1 MSLVVAKLDSFFL
14 SSDLPVFMLD
24 LPDLNASISSSFISF
39 LSSFLSFFPRS
50 IPDFIISKIFD
61 DDAAGSSVVIVDG
74 VDEDDHELLSNF
86 KSVSNSNSLSF
97 PESRHDVDEPGEPE
111 VSFQKSQAAG
121 FSGGR
126 WTRGCCCLGGDN
138 DNELLLCPE
147 LCRADNVP
155 SIVILLGGHLVNV
168 LMFLRFGWVGGSVG
182 RDKGKE
188 LLSPPKLCSPGLV
201 PLAVVSVGGHLI
213 SALVPLPS
221 PGTVRHPILDWD
233 GGGT

>member
-39 LSSFLSFFPRS
+39 LSSFLSFFSRS
-50 IPDFIISKIFD
+50 IPDSIISKIFDDD

-86 KSVSNSNSLSF
+86 NSISNSLFF

-126 WTRGCCCLGGDN
+126 WTRGCCC
-138 DNELLLCPE
+138 
-147 LCRADNVP
+147 R
-155 SIVILLGGHLVNV
+155 
-168 LMFLRFGWVGGSVG
+168 
-182 RDKGKE
+182 
-188 LLSPPKLCSPGLV
+188 
-201 PLAVVSVGGHLI
+201 
-213 SALVPLPS
+213 
-221 PGTVRHPILDWD
+221 
-233 GGGT
+233 